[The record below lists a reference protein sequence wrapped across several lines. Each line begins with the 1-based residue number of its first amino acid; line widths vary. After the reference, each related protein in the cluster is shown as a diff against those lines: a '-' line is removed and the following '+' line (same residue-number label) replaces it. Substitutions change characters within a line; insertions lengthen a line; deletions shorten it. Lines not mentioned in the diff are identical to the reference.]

1 MDRLCPAQ
9 GIHTQIMD
17 CWDDVA
23 EVLLL
28 GSKVSLSRQ
37 ESSYKVTEANQEKHG
52 IFTSA
57 IETDMYTV
65 YL

>member
-1 MDRLCPAQ
+1 
-9 GIHTQIMD
+9 MD
-17 CWDDVA
+17 CWDGVA

-28 GSKVSLSRQ
+28 GSQVSLSRQ
-37 ESSYKVTEANQEKHG
+37 ESSYKVAEVNKEKLW

-65 YL
+65 YLEKQGKQAEKER